1 MSYFELLR
9 IKINEIN
16 NEILKDNFISYF
28 YRYEIES
35 EK

>member
-9 IKINEIN
+9 IKINEI
-16 NEILKDNFISYF
+16 LKDNFIFYF
-28 YRYEIES
+28 YRYEIEG